1 MCPCTSEAF
10 TGQRLKWLGMRK
22 APPPW
27 IPHLLNPSSSDKYEV
42 CGNISSGQTH
52 LFCGLHSSPKATST
66 ARHSPEDVLGTNMV
80 MHLDKQSLQHP
91 VLGWKKMFKTLGSSP
106 LDSSA
111 RGATRS
117 WQVYSGSTYL
127 MSVWSVRMTQKSD
140 GRIHSLEPLF
150 YIFRLDNN
158 FCWDQ

>member
-127 MSVWSVRMTQKSD
+127 MWGLWGWLKSLMD
-140 GRIHSLEPLF
+140 GYIPSNLSF
-150 YIFRLDNN
+150 TYIFRLDNN